1 MILSF
6 PGLRFPVEL
15 TRKTRARNSRMWCCR
30 GVMDVKWDCTRNPN
44 DKHYG
49 KKEIKIFKTKSEPS
63 LCSCGIFFKPSL
75 WINVINKALQ
85 DIFAGSMLCPSR
97 NEVVSRIFLRDTKTR
112 LCEDI
117 LPPLHDIIVC
127 RRARSC
133 GVVNGLS
140 SCWNREKKET
150 DWSKWS
156 YIGEFVV

>member
-6 PGLRFPVEL
+6 SRLRFQVEL
-15 TRKTRARNSRMWCCR
+15 TRKTRARNLRIWCCR

-44 DKHYG
+44 DKHCG
-49 KKEIKIFKTKSEPS
+49 KKEIKTFKTKSEPS
-63 LCSCGIFFKPSL
+63 RCSCGIFFKPSL
-75 WINVINKALQ
+75 WINVIS
-85 DIFAGSMLCPSR
+85 FAGSMLCPSR

-112 LCEDI
+112 LWEDI
-117 LPPLHDIIVC
+117 LPSLHDVIVW
-127 RRARSC
+127 RRAQSC